1 MAIKLDNNNWKEW
14 EASFVLQLQNE
25 ELHYL
30 LDENPME
37 GVERSNGGSGR
48 NQKKDEELAMR
59 ILRLSLSESFQVIGS
74 QGTVREAYKV
84 LETICAPDTV
94 DAEFEDMGKY
104 LRTTLRKDLNMIQ
117 NWYYYKTKFA
127 LYNTKQEVN
136 DKATLKF
143 FLIGLPKE
151 YRDVAKQ
158 CYRDGLT
165 AEKAL
170 KLLQPISDLKKTE
183 EKMNTRGKSGLK
195 CFNCNKGGHK
205 AVDCWAKK
213 KNDSQQKANTAVK
226 ENQCVMALMKEGKSV
241 LFKDMEVTIDDG
253 KEKIVIPLRRDDT
266 VTSTCLLA
274 YDDLHR
280 RFGHVDDKR
289 LRVINPDKTP
299 PRPED
304 FACEDCSKGKMT
316 RSHGSPTMSMAA
328 EEPLDSISVD
338 VSGPHEPGRKGHRWY
353 AIIVDSFSR
362 YKWVLPLKKKS
373 EVQRALDEWRKG
385 IELKMGKTIKR
396 TRSDNAPELKQIF
409 EVWRKAN
416 GTEPTY
422 TLTDSSSQNGI
433 AERAIRTVND
443 GVRTM
448 LSETSLGG
456 RFWVEAAKATVYIAN
471 RTLSTQGVP
480 HTLFFGIEPRTD
492 HIRRW
497 GCRVIRHLATSKHG
511 SRGSESLLLGYDENV
526 DGRYVLWD
534 IDAKKVRVT
543 ELVHFYEK
551 MKPKSPKEEKEVER
565 PESSSTPEEPRIFNP
580 RDSRQEELTERDQT
594 HDEIKMPQGQV
605 EDQGREEQSV
615 KPFSETKA
623 ITGTDTTQ
631 LDAVNARLNLLI
643 ESLNLKILKRRLSED
658 VEVKDD
664 QPPSQRIRIHEE
676 DGTQQR
682 AMIALSEPSMTL
694 DDAIRHPTESEGWKG
709 AIQKELKALTDFRT
723 WHFVPKPEGCIPI
736 DTRFVFT
743 KKYDLDGK
751 LEKYKARLV
760 VRGFRQ
766 EYGVNFFES
775 FAPTPSSAT
784 LRLFLA
790 TVCQYNM
797 ECHQV
802 DACNAFAQS
811 KIKEE
816 VFIELPA
823 NVECPKGMVAK
834 LDRCLYGLKQAAY
847 QWNEDCTG
855 YLKSL
860 GFENIVTEPCLLYHA
875 GRKMLVLLYVD
886 DITIAAMDDK
896 SIKWFKQ
903 LFSKRFVIKDLG
915 ETTQI
920 IGIQVSRDRPQ
931 RRLWINQ
938 RQYIRRMVEEAR
950 FDEHRRSPI
959 RTPVGDWG
967 DVEPAHEDEKVLDS
981 KSYQSILGKI
991 MYPAMMTRPDIA
1003 FAVSS
1008 LAQASARPTP
1018 RHLGGVKR
1026 VLRYLRDTAEFSICF
1041 EARRGGMDIVGY
1053 SDADYANANDRKS
1066 VSGLIFVG
1074 LGGAISWSSKKQA
1087 AIATSTTEAEYIGLT
1102 PCAKEGIH
1110 LRRILNKILEI
1121 FETGTGKSQTL
1132 CLKDETL
1139 VLGDNQAA
1147 IKIAKSLGVKKA
1159 TKHIDIQHH
1168 AIKQWIKE
1176 GRIKIGYIPTAKM
1189 AADGLTKPLG
1199 PQKMPEFRLMIGVRD
1214 PQVQWPDVPTS
1225 PELRESGGDVE
1236 KTSTSAPENVRVN
1249 R

>member
-409 EVWRKAN
+409 EN
-416 GTEPTY
+416 
-422 TLTDSSSQNGI
+422 D
-433 AERAIRTVND
+433 AIRNKF
-443 GVRTM
+443 GWQI
-448 LSETSLGG
+448 LGG
-456 RFWVEAAKATVYIAN
+456 SRKSDSVHCK
-471 RTLSTQGVP
+471 QD
-480 HTLFFGIEPRTD
+480 IE
-492 HIRRW
+492 
-497 GCRVIRHLATSKHG
+497 
-511 SRGSESLLLGYDENV
+511 GSESLLLGYDENV

-543 ELVHFYEK
+543 ESVHFYEK

-860 GFENIVTEPCLLYHA
+860 GFENIVTEPS
-875 GRKMLVLLYVD
+875 
-886 DITIAAMDDK
+886 MDDK

-1225 PELRESGGDVE
+1225 PELRESGGGC
-1236 KTSTSAPENVRVN
+1236 
-1249 R
+1249 

>member
-1 MAIKLDNNNWKEW
+1 MSEKLGVNNWSEW
-14 EASFVLQLQNE
+14 EMNFLHQLKNDG
-25 ELHYL
+25 LYYL
-30 LDENPME
+30 LDESPME
-37 GVERSNGGSGR
+37 GVERDGGGLGKR
-48 NQKKDEELAMR
+48 KTDEEQAMR
-59 ILRLSLSESFQVIGS
+59 SLKLSLGEGFVRMVNKS
-74 QGTVREAYKV
+74 TVKEAYELLKKV
-84 LETICAPDTV
+84 CEPNTV
-94 DAEFEDMGKY
+94 DQEFERLGK
-104 LRTTLRKDLNMIQ
+104 LFRTQLRKEMNMLQ
-117 NWYYYKTKFA
+117 NWYYHKMTILEFYTEEQLSEKM
-127 LYNTKQEVN
+127 V
-136 DKATLKF
+136 LKM

-151 YRDVAKQ
+151 YREVAKE
-158 CYRDGLT
+158 CYREELK
-165 AEKAL
+165 AEDAVKRLEQKSAIR
-170 KLLQPISDLKKTE
+170 KYEESTKKS
-183 EKMNTRGKSGLK
+183 RPK
-195 CFNCNKGGHK
+195 CFNCNKEGHK
-205 AVDCWAKK
+205 AMDCWAKK
-213 KNDSQQKANTAVK
+213 KDDSQQKAKLAVK
-226 ENQCVMALMKEGKSV
+226 ENQCVLKNAKGTQETVKLADGSCIGASKMGSVDIRVGKEKLNLSKVLYVPELSENLISVMALLKEGKSV
-241 LFKDMEVTIDDG
+241 LFKDMKVIIDDG
-253 KEKIVIPLRRDDT
+253 KEKITIPLRKEDT

-280 RFGHVDDKR
+280 RFGHVGDKR
-289 LRVINPDKTP
+289 LRAINPDKTP

-316 RSHGSPTMSMAA
+316 RSHGSPTMSIAA

-338 VSGPHEPGRKGHRWY
+338 VSGPHETGRRGHRWY
-353 AIIVDSFSR
+353 AIVVDSFSR
-362 YKWVLPLKKKS
+362 FKWLLPLKKKS
-373 EVQRALDEWRKG
+373 EVQGALDEWRKG

-409 EVWRKAN
+409 EKWRKAN

-448 LSETSLGG
+448 LSETGLGS
-456 RFWVEAAKATVYIAN
+456 RFWVEAAMTTVYIAN

-480 HTLFFGIEPRTD
+480 YTLFFGIEPRTD
-492 HIRRW
+492 HMRRW
-497 GCRVIRHLATSKHG
+497 GCRVIRHLATTKHG
-511 SRGSESLLLGYDENV
+511 PRGSESLLLGYDENV
-526 DGRYVLWD
+526 DGRYILWD
-534 IDAKKVRVT
+534 IDAEKVRVT
-543 ELVHFYEK
+543 ESVHFYEK
-551 MKPKSPKEEKEVER
+551 MKPKKQQEKEELGGQD
-565 PESSSTPEEPRIFNP
+565 SGNMSEEPGLSNP
-580 RDSRQEELTERDQT
+580 RGLREEELTGQMT
-594 HDEIKMPQGQV
+594 DENEVCQGQV
-605 EDQGREEQSV
+605 EDHGGEEQSL

-631 LDAVNARLNLLI
+631 LDAVNARLKFII
-643 ESLNLKILKRRLSED
+643 ESMNLKAPKRRLSRDGD
-658 VEVKDD
+658 VKED
-664 QPPSQRIRIHEE
+664 QPPRQRIRIHEE
-676 DGTQQR
+676 NETQQR

-709 AIQKELKALTDFRT
+709 AIQKELKALMDFRT
-723 WHFVPKPEGCIPI
+723 WHFVPKPEGCVPI
-736 DTRFVFT
+736 DTRFVFA

-823 NVECPKGMVAK
+823 NVECPNGMVAK

-915 ETTQI
+915 QTTQI

-967 DVEPAHEDEKVLDS
+967 DIEPAHEDEKILDS

-1041 EARRGGMDIVGY
+1041 EARRGGW
-1053 SDADYANANDRKS
+1053 
-1066 VSGLIFVG
+1066 
-1074 LGGAISWSSKKQA
+1074 ISLDTA
-1087 AIATSTTEAEYIGLT
+1087 M
-1102 PCAKEGIH
+1102 
-1110 LRRILNKILEI
+1110 
-1121 FETGTGKSQTL
+1121 
-1132 CLKDETL
+1132 
-1139 VLGDNQAA
+1139 
-1147 IKIAKSLGVKKA
+1147 
-1159 TKHIDIQHH
+1159 
-1168 AIKQWIKE
+1168 
-1176 GRIKIGYIPTAKM
+1176 PTM
-1189 AADGLTKPLG
+1189 RT
-1199 PQKMPEFRLMIGVRD
+1199 QMIG
-1214 PQVQWPDVPTS
+1214 S
-1225 PELRESGGDVE
+1225 L
-1236 KTSTSAPENVRVN
+1236 SAD
-1249 R
+1249 